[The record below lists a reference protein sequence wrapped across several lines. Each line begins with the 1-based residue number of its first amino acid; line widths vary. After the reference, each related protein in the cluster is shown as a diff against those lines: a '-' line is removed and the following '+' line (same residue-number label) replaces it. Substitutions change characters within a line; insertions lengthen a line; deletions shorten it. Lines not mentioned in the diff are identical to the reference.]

1 VIPDLEV
8 CQDKWVLK
16 ETKVHLE
23 NKVKLANKDHK
34 VHQEILVKPDHVEN
48 KEYVEFLDLVDHEVY
63 LVLWARMVSMVNL
76 VLLVST
82 YPVTKVIKVFTEPKA
97 LWEKEDLAVTMVKMV
112 KTELKEHLATSVHV
126 VSLEL
131 QENQVL
137 KDFKVL
143 LVLLKQELQESKVKS
158 AYQV

>member
-16 ETKVHLE
+16 ETKAHLE

-34 VHQEILVKPDHVEN
+34 VHQVILVKLGHAEN
-48 KEYVEFLDLVDHEVY
+48 KAYVEFLDHVDHEVY
-63 LVLWARMVSMVNL
+63 LVLWARMASMVNP

-82 YPVTKVIKVFTEPKA
+82 YLVTKVIKVFTEPKA

-112 KTELKEHLATSVHV
+112 KTALKEQLATSVHV
-126 VSLEL
+126 VSLES

-137 KDFKVL
+137 KDYKVL
-143 LVLLKQELQESKVKS
+143 LVLLKQELQESRVKS